1 MSTLEKR
8 RLRSDLIVLYSF
20 LQRGGYVQREV
31 LFDTKF
37 TEIHS
42 TETAEA
48 QGKISANELESDNTP
63 DAFVWIAKYWV
74 SAITHDVIC

>member
-1 MSTLEKR
+1 MET
-8 RLRSDLIVLYSF
+8 
-20 LQRGGYVQREV
+20 EV

-42 TETAEA
+42 TETTEA
-48 QGKISANELESDNTP
+48 QGKISANELESYNTP
-63 DAFVWIAKYWV
+63 DAFVWIAKYWM